1 MFKHRL
7 LLQFALALGLFQWL
21 LWTTGYAW
29 DSTLAQYLFP
39 AIIGFIGLKTW
50 AHLNKLLPK
59 DQVFFKI
66 LPAITAGLPVLV
78 MGAGSLLVLICFP
91 LALFF
96 VPLMLVDGEVVGTT
110 LSPDGNK
117 IAIAYYRADLA
128 ISADSGDIGRV
139 TISMKY
145 RWLPLLRQKMY
156 SYSTDDSERFVT
168 FKWKDKVLVA
178 NNLELPIKVIA
189 WRLPYPF
196 QDYEK

>member
-1 MFKHRL
+1 MFKHRF
-7 LLQFALALGLFQWL
+7 LLQFTLALGLFQWL
-21 LWTTGYAW
+21 LWATGYAW

-39 AIIGFIGLKTW
+39 VVVGFIGFKTE

-59 DQVFFKI
+59 DQVFFKT

-78 MGAGSLLVLICFP
+78 VGTGSLLVILCFP

-96 VPLMLVDGEVVGTT
+96 VPMLLIDGEVVGTS

-117 IAIAYYRADLA
+117 IAIAYYRADVA
-128 ISADSGDIGRV
+128 ISADSGDTGRV
-139 TISMKY
+139 SISMKY
-145 RWLPLLRQKMY
+145 RWLPLLRQKMH

-168 FKWKDKVLVA
+168 FKWNDKVLLA
-178 NNLELPIKVIA
+178 NDLELPIKIIA